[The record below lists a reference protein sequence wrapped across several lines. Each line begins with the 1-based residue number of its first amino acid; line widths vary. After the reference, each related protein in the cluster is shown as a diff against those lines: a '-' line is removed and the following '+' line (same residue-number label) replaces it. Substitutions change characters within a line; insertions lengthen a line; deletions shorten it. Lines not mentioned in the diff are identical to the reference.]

1 MEGGGGTGLM
11 ECPWLYWTQL
21 LAVNIKRARSSRCS
35 GPKGSGAAVAPK
47 AVGLPWPQRQL
58 ANWFGGSRRNLWTAL
73 RAFTVISKDKIS
85 ELDPEDKNVAD
96 TQLEL
101 TQLLQEGL
109 NCVSYV
115 GCQEPTATAGLC
127 CAMTY

>member
-1 MEGGGGTGLM
+1 M
-11 ECPWLYWTQL
+11 PV
-21 LAVNIKRARSSRCS
+21 AVLDAASRREYQESAILSLQWPQRQWSCR